1 LQEELPLENYTTL
14 TVTRNDGIAE
24 VTLNR
29 PELHN
34 AFNEVVIQELTQVFH
49 SLEKDET
56 IWAIVLTGKGKSF
69 CAGADL
75 NWMKKMVNYSSE
87 ENVADSLEMG
97 TMFETIDTCS
107 KPVIGKI
114 NGSAFGGGVG
124 LVAVCDIAI
133 GRVDSLFAFSEVKL
147 GIIPAVI
154 SPYVLRKLG
163 IGKTRELFLTGERV
177 NGERAAEIG
186 LLNYAVQAEE
196 LDQKLE
202 EKLKFL
208 RSSGKLAMT
217 EVKRLLRAREEN
229 DNPGF
234 RQFTAEKI
242 AELRASDE
250 GQEGLAAFLEKR
262 KPSWRR

>member
-1 LQEELPLENYTTL
+1 LENYTTL
-14 TVTRNDGIAE
+14 TVARNDGIAE

-34 AFNEVVIQELTQVFH
+34 AFNEDLIQELTHAFKA
-49 SLEKDET
+49 LEKDDEV
-56 IWAIVLTGKGKSF
+56 WAIILTGKGKSF

-75 NWMKKMVNYSSE
+75 NWMKKMVNYTPE

-97 TMFETIDTCS
+97 TMFETIDTCT

-114 NGSAFGGGVG
+114 NGAAFGGGVG
-124 LVAVCDIAI
+124 LVTVCDIAI
-133 GRVDSLFAFSEVKL
+133 GRPDSLFAFSEVKL

-163 IGKTRELFLTGERV
+163 LGKTRELFLTGERIT
-177 NGERAAEIG
+177 GERAAEIG
-186 LLNYAVQAEE
+186 LLNYAVPAEE
-196 LDQKLE
+196 LDQKVE

-208 RSSGKLAMT
+208 KSSGKLAMT
-217 EVKRLLRAREEN
+217 EVKRLLRAWEEK
-229 DNPGF
+229 DVPGF
-234 RQFTAEKI
+234 RQHTAEKI
-242 AELRASDE
+242 AELRASEE